1 MIKFLSKSLVSLAIV
16 GALWS
21 PTEAWLGLQ
30 RSAGLSCRA
39 DFSACE
45 VAGKVIPLVDRSSVL
60 GHIAAQ
66 ARRDP
71 VRQFGHEAHSIALA
85 ALDGVRSAALR
96 DE

>member
-1 MIKFLSKSLVSLAIV
+1 MIKFMSKSLVSLAIV

-21 PTEAWLGLQ
+21 PTEAWLGVQ

-39 DFSACE
+39 DFSVCE
-45 VAGKVIPLVDRSSVL
+45 VAGKVIPLMDRSSVL
-60 GHIAAQ
+60 GQIAAQ

-71 VRQFGHEAHSIALA
+71 ARQFGREARAMVMA
-85 ALDGVRSAALR
+85 ALDGARTAALR

>member
-1 MIKFLSKSLVSLAIV
+1 MIKFMSKSLVSLAIV

-21 PTEAWLGLQ
+21 PTESWLDLQ

-39 DFSACE
+39 DFSVCE
-45 VAGKVIPLVDRSSVL
+45 VAGKVIPLVDRSTVL
-60 GHIAAQ
+60 GQIAAQ

-71 VRQFGHEAHSIALA
+71 ARQFGQEARAVAMTALNGVRAA
-85 ALDGVRSAALR
+85 ALK